1 MAMPPGGLMMAAGG
15 GAEDADSMFATHLR
29 RMAPDVLARELKT
42 IMDEVTLVKLEKK
55 SEVERLNR
63 QLHQAEL
70 EVAEARRI
78 KAETRQF
85 RVDQEALLAEK
96 EAEIRQKESDI
107 RALERDKKKLQRGVA
122 DMAKLSEEE
131 KSLLRKEREAFE
143 SEISKTLRAA
153 HDENAVLHTRI
164 KELEQSCETVG
175 NEKQRVVASARV
187 AKLGLLK
194 ELKEAKVTLDQ
205 TEHERQDEV
214 SRMTGLSKKVE
225 QLGAQLIE
233 FLEENEELKRRSAD
247 AEEAVTRMA
256 RQMEIEREERS
267 ELQKELDRH
276 LALEAKR
283 RQESSE
289 WQLVR
294 PSAHS

>member
-1 MAMPPGGLMMAAGG
+1 
-15 GAEDADSMFATHLR
+15 
-29 RMAPDVLARELKT
+29 
-42 IMDEVTLVKLEKK
+42 
-55 SEVERLNR
+55 
-63 QLHQAEL
+63 
-70 EVAEARRI
+70 
-78 KAETRQF
+78 
-85 RVDQEALLAEK
+85 
-96 EAEIRQKESDI
+96 
-107 RALERDKKKLQRGVA
+107 
-122 DMAKLSEEE
+122 
-131 KSLLRKEREAFE
+131 
-143 SEISKTLRAA
+143 
-153 HDENAVLHTRI
+153 
-164 KELEQSCETVG
+164 
-175 NEKQRVVASARV
+175 
-187 AKLGLLK
+187 
-194 ELKEAKVTLDQ
+194 
-205 TEHERQDEV
+205 
-214 SRMTGLSKKVE
+214 MTGLSKKVE